1 MPSLIRPIRMIHTLS
16 AHHHLD
22 AGKLLT
28 TIFASVFGL
37 FGAFVQLVAPFVAA
51 VRMICAGAGGQ
62 CTYIGKLLPAILTVI
77 ILSFHGY

>member
-1 MPSLIRPIRMIHTLS
+1 MPSLIRPIGMIHTLS
-16 AHHHLD
+16 AHHHLN